1 MVVILFFCN
10 FLKLQRGTWSLAT
23 RFISSKDDKNAHKGA
38 LLSALLYLVWPL
50 VVLTPM
56 WLGPLVFPGWTQA
69 QAAKNLF
76 AELSKKFLPTG
87 LVGLS
92 LAAMYANTLSMC
104 TSDCNTISAVIT
116 RDILPIFKKD
126 VDREGKKGLRL
137 ARVTT
142 FVFMA
147 FTVIIGLL
155 NQKFGGVAGMILAW
169 FAALL
174 GPTAIPLLLGLFP
187 AFKHSDGKAAIL
199 STLGGFLVFV
209 FTKAGVLKLPPDFA
223 LIMPTLVAF
232 AVYCIVGF
240 VNKASGKKVSDEVET
255 MLRYLGEKT

>member
-1 MVVILFFCN
+1 
-10 FLKLQRGTWSLAT
+10 
-23 RFISSKDDKNAHKGA
+23 
-38 LLSALLYLVWPL
+38 
-50 VVLTPM
+50 
-56 WLGPLVFPGWTQA
+56 
-69 QAAKNLF
+69 
-76 AELSKKFLPTG
+76 
-87 LVGLS
+87 
-92 LAAMYANTLSMC
+92 
-104 TSDCNTISAVIT
+104 
-116 RDILPIFKKD
+116 
-126 VDREGKKGLRL
+126 
-137 ARVTT
+137 
-142 FVFMA
+142 MA